1 MQQQEDQYFIDKVLA
16 GESSAF
22 AVLVDRHKN
31 NVFNICIKILQ
42 NREDAEEVA
51 QDVFIKLFDKLKTFR
66 SDAKL
71 STWIFR
77 IAYNMSISRQRK
89 RKRHHVEIDERAM
102 ADADE
107 EESLNRLHL
116 ESVVERERKL
126 KTAIE
131 KLDGPHQLVLQLFYE
146 KEMSIID
153 IAKVTGISESNVR
166 VKMHRARKR
175 LFTLMDDA
183 TIHQENSV

>member
-1 MQQQEDQYFIDKVLA
+1 MPQEEDQYFIEKVLA

-22 AVLVDRHKN
+22 AVLVDRHKS

-51 QDVFIKLFDKLKTFR
+51 QDVFSKVFEKLKTFR
-66 SDAKL
+66 KDAKF

-89 RKRHHVEIDERAM
+89 RKRHHMEIDEPAL
-102 ADADE
+102 AGADE
-107 EESLNRLHL
+107 EDTINRLHI
-116 ESVVERERKL
+116 ESVVEREKKL

-131 KLDGPHQLVLQLFYE
+131 KLDGPNQLVLQLFYE
-146 KEMSIID
+146 KEMSIIE
-153 IAKVTGISESNVR
+153 ITKVTNISESNVR

-175 LFTLMDDA
+175 LFILIDEA
-183 TIHQENSV
+183 TVQPENSI